1 MATHGTTVFLTR
13 FQVWQRTV
21 MHTRSVSSRTST
33 VATATVV
40 LSAILARS
48 AVIAL
53 SQRPSLSWRLTRT
66 FGIHCLHP
74 CGARTL
80 SPFKFTQQSTSLL
93 SSLVGKNIRKVILFE
108 WVILF
113 KNPTVIVLI
122 GSYIYRVN
130 VIKVWTC
137 PVCTY
142 TRPHTACLRKS
153 NIQVKAADS
162 CSSNTYPRQYFS
174 WKHAHPRSL
183 WCHRRFTVTK
193 HMFSWASGW
202 GSMYMV
208 WIILFYTCLVA
219 SGWWQFYNFRT
230 IFRPKSV

>member
-21 MHTRSVSSRTST
+21 MHTCSVSSRTST

-74 CGARTL
+74 CRARTL

-122 GSYIYRVN
+122 GNCIRRVN
-130 VIKVWTC
+130 VFKGSLYSWVYGIPIYLHLKVYIHAVLQLSPLICMWL
-137 PVCTY
+137 
-142 TRPHTACLRKS
+142 H
-153 NIQVKAADS
+153 
-162 CSSNTYPRQYFS
+162 S
-174 WKHAHPRSL
+174 W
-183 WCHRRFTVTK
+183 
-193 HMFSWASGW
+193 GD
-202 GSMYMV
+202 
-208 WIILFYTCLVA
+208 IIM
-219 SGWWQFYNFRT
+219 SEW
-230 IFRPKSV
+230 